1 MKHEIIGRNV
11 SFSLIRSTSSMK
23 NEEKRNQSNKGN
35 FLMTSNG
42 LLKELAKFSF
52 YISIS
57 VQNIKNALY
66 YKKMS
71 NKNNFEI

>member
-57 VQNIKNALY
+57 VQSIKNAVY